1 MAAAVPSGKFFKERK
16 QHFMRKLAV
25 LVATMATLILA
36 PSASA
41 EINSVMGGDLECA
54 TVTSEGNVAG
64 STGQRWCGSVP
75 GSITSTLSA
84 PLPSVRS
91 TVKTFD
97 NVPLDV
103 NVAFPAGSDG
113 PFPVVGVYHG
123 YGGSKSSFSSSNVQ
137 RWLAKDY
144 AVFTLTN
151 RGSGQSC
158 QAQSSID
165 ADPTGCANGYVR
177 LMDPRYEI
185 RDAQTFLGRLVD
197 DGVIL
202 PNKIAATGGSYGGS
216 ESMHFAVLK
225 DRMMMLDGSLVDWES
240 QLGTPM
246 STAVA
251 TPNIPWTDLIQSLAP
266 NGDTLD
272 YLEDGS
278 FNGKG
283 GIMKES
289 YVQGLYVSARVAPIG
304 TDPSADLATWKNLL
318 DAGEPYSGATYDSMI
333 NEITNYH
340 SSYYVDSSQ
349 TPAPLL
355 MSSGFTDDLFPVD
368 EVIRYW
374 NRTRAQYP
382 NTPMSIFA
390 GSFGHA
396 RGQNQANVLGEL
408 RDLEEDWIDHYM
420 KGIGPAPA
428 SEVTAYT
435 QTCPNG
441 TDGGGPFTADD
452 WASLAPGEIVLKD
465 ESVKTIGPD
474 SGDRAIAGTFN
485 PLSGTACSTASD
497 AVEPDSASY
506 DTDPAPAGGY
516 TVMGSPTVIAKIS
529 VANGPESQ
537 IAARLVDLDGAG
549 NKTLVARGTWRPDAS
564 GFQVFQLHPGAWKV
578 EEGHSLRLELLG
590 RDSAGPTPGFLSN
603 YARTSNDQQEVS
615 VSKLELR
622 IPVVEAPGSL
632 GGLVSAPETKVL
644 PDRPGAALAPG
655 YDAIGSETIIDYASR
670 VEPCPEGT
678 TGTTPP
684 DCTPIPDPV
693 IRNAKLVGKAKAKGK
708 KITVKITCPATA
720 DSCRKAKVVLKAK
733 GRTLAKGKNIKTVP
747 GKKKKVSMKM
757 TAKGR
762 KLFRKKGSRK
772 QRKKLKAKVTIN
784 GRKSGSIVVKRAG
797 RIR

>member
-1 MAAAVPSGKFFKERK
+1 
-16 QHFMRKLAV
+16 MRKLAV
-25 LVATMATLILA
+25 IVATAAALVFA
-36 PSASA
+36 PAASA
-41 EINSVMGGDLECA
+41 EITDVMGGDLPCA
-54 TVTSEGNVAG
+54 TVTSDGNVAG

-75 GSITSTLSA
+75 GSITSGGVGA
-84 PLPSVRS
+84 LPAVRS
-91 TVKTFD
+91 TVTTFD
-97 NVPLDV
+97 GVPLDV
-103 NVAFPAGSDG
+103 NVAFPPGPSDG

-123 YGGSKSSFSSSNVQ
+123 YGGSKSNFGSTNVQ
-137 RWLAKDY
+137 RWLNKGY

-151 RGSGQSC
+151 RGSGESC
-158 QAQSSID
+158 RSAGSITAGGASCD
-165 ADPTGCANGYVR
+165 TGYVR

-197 DGVIL
+197 DGVVL
-202 PNKIAATGGSYGGS
+202 PNRIAATGGSYGGS

-225 DRMMMLDGSLVDWES
+225 DRMMMLNGSLVDWES
-240 QLGTPM
+240 PLGTPM

-289 YVQGLYVSARVAPIG
+289 YVQGLYLSARVAPIG
-304 TDPSADLATWKNLL
+304 TDPSADLATWRAIL
-318 DAGEPYSGATYDSMI
+318 DAGEPYAGAGYDAMI
-333 NEITNYH
+333 EEITNYH

-349 TPAPLL
+349 APAPLL

-368 EVIRYW
+368 EVIRYY
-374 NRTRAQYP
+374 NRTKANFP

-390 GSFGHA
+390 GSFGHS
-396 RGQNQANVLGEL
+396 RGQNQTNVTDAL
-408 RDLEEDWIDHYM
+408 RTLEETWIDHYM
-420 KGIGPAPA
+420 KDIGPAPE
-428 SEVTAYT
+428 SNVVAYT

-465 ESVKTIGPD
+465 EASQMIGTD
-474 SGDRAIAGTFN
+474 SGDRAIAATFN
-485 PLSGTACSTASD
+485 PLGAGNACSTESD
-497 AVEPDSASY
+497 AVEPGSASY

-516 TVMGSPTVIAKIS
+516 TVMGSATVLAKIS
-529 VANGPESQ
+529 VANGPDSQ

-590 RDSAGPTPGFLSN
+590 RDSADPTPGFLSN
-603 YARTSNDQQEVS
+603 YARTSNDQQEVT

-632 GGLVSAPETKVL
+632 GGLVTAPATKVL
-644 PDRPGAALAPG
+644 PDRAGAALAPG
-655 YDAIGSETIIDYASR
+655 YDAIGSQTIAQYAD
-670 VEPCPEGT
+670 EIEPPCPDGT

-684 DCTPIPDPV
+684 DCTPDPDPDV
-693 IRNAKLVGKAKAKGK
+693 RDAKLKGKGKAKGK
-708 KITVKITCPATA
+708 KVTVKITCAAAA
-720 DSCRKAKVVLKAK
+720 DSCATAKVVLKAK
-733 GRTLAKGKNIKTVP
+733 GKTVAKGKNIKTTP
-747 GKKKKVSMKM
+747 GKTKTVKLKM
-757 TAKGR
+757 TGKGR
-762 KLFRKKGSRK
+762 KLFKKKGSKK
-772 QRKKLKAKVTIN
+772 QKKSLKAKVLIN
-784 GRKSGSIVVKRAG
+784 GKKSGKITIKRTG
-797 RIR
+797 KIR